1 MSLRVVVR
9 QPGGPECL
17 IAETV
22 ALPPPGPDEV
32 LLRQTAIGVNF
43 IDVYHRSGLYPL
55 PGGVPGVEAAGVV
68 EAVGDGVSAV
78 SPGDRVVYGGPP
90 VGGYAEMRVIKA
102 DRLHLLP
109 AGISEDVAASTF
121 LKGLTT
127 HMLLT
132 RVFPVAP
139 GTRILVHAAA
149 GGLGVI
155 LTRWA
160 KRLGAEVF
168 GTVGS
173 AAKVDLARAAGADH
187 VIAGRDS
194 DFPAFIASLTDG
206 KGVDFAIDGI
216 GGATLEKTFAAVR
229 KFGTVASIGQAAG
242 PIPPV
247 DVTALGP
254 IRSLALS
261 RPSVM
266 AYSAEADTYRSAGRA
281 VLEAMASGITATI
294 GQTYALK
301 DAATAHADLEGGK
314 TTGSTLLRP

>member
-1 MSLRVVVR
+1 
-9 QPGGPECL
+9 
-17 IAETV
+17 
-22 ALPPPGPDEV
+22 
-32 LLRQTAIGVNF
+32 
-43 IDVYHRSGLYPL
+43 
-55 PGGVPGVEAAGVV
+55 
-68 EAVGDGVSAV
+68 
-78 SPGDRVVYGGPP
+78 
-90 VGGYAEMRVIKA
+90 MRVIAA

-109 AGISEDVAASTF
+109 AALSDDVAASTF
-121 LKGLTT
+121 LKGLTA
-127 HMLLT
+127 HMLFT
-132 RVFPVAP
+132 RVFPVTA

-168 GTVGS
+168 ATVGS
-173 AAKVDLARAAGADH
+173 PAKADLARTAGADH

-216 GGATLEKTFAAVR
+216 GGTTLEKTFAAVR

-242 PIPPV
+242 AIPPI

-254 IRSLALS
+254 LRSIALA

-266 AYSAEADTYRSAGRA
+266 AYSAEPDTYRSAGLA
-281 VLEAMASGITATI
+281 VLQAMTSGIIATL

-301 DAATAHADLEGGK
+301 DAATAHADLEGGR
-314 TTGSTLLRP
+314 TTGSIVLRP